1 MIEVNN
7 LNKYFGKTQILK
19 NIALN
24 IEEGE
29 IFGIIGHSG
38 AGKSTLLRCF
48 NALEEYDS
56 GSLMIM
62 KKEVKALMNNE
73 LRQLRKEVA
82 MIFQS
87 FNLLN
92 SRNVY
97 ENVALPLELWGEK
110 QDIEGRVKELI
121 ELVGLSH
128 KINSKPRDLSGGEKQ
143 RVAIARALALNPKIL
158 LCDEATS
165 ALDPKTTKD
174 ILQLLRKINETLN
187 VTIVLVT
194 HEMEVIKSI
203 CHKVALIDKGEI
215 KVSGSVKEVFL
226 KPGEDL
232 KKTLGEEEEL
242 KLEGLNVK
250 IFFDDNKSSQSI
262 ITSMARELEID
273 FSIVFGRLER
283 FRDETLGNLVISLEK
298 ENLYK
303 VIDYLEKEDMTW
315 EVI

>member
-1 MIEVNN
+1 MIQVKN
-7 LNKYFGKTQILK
+7 LSKYYGKTEILK
-19 NIALN
+19 NINLN

-29 IFGIIGHSG
+29 IYGIIGHSG

-48 NALEEYDS
+48 NELEEYNS
-56 GSLMIM
+56 GSLRVMN
-62 KKEVKALMNNE
+62 KEIKELNNKE
-73 LRQLRKEVA
+73 LRGLRKEVA

-92 SRNVY
+92 SKNVY

-110 QDIEGRVKELI
+110 ENIEVRVKELV

-128 KINSKPRDLSGGEKQ
+128 KSNSKPKDLSGGEKQ

-215 KVSGSVKEVFL
+215 KLSGYVKDIFL
-226 KPGEDL
+226 KPGDFL
-232 KKTLGEEEEL
+232 KKTLGEEDEVR
-242 KLEGLNVK
+242 LEGLNIK
-250 IFFDDNKSSQSI
+250 IFFDNNKSSQSI
-262 ITSMARELEID
+262 ITSMARDLGID

-283 FRDETLGNLVISLEK
+283 FRDEVLGNLVISLEK
-298 ENLYK
+298 ENLTK
-303 VIDYLEKEDMTW
+303 VIDYLEKEKMIW

>member
-7 LNKYFGKTQILK
+7 LSKYYGKTQILK
-19 NIALN
+19 NINLN
-24 IEEGE
+24 IEKGE

-48 NALEEYDS
+48 NALEVYNS
-56 GSLMIM
+56 GSLKVMS
-62 KKEVKALMNNE
+62 KEIKELNNRE
-73 LRQLRKEVA
+73 LRGLRKEVA

-87 FNLLN
+87 FNLL
-92 SRNVY
+92 SSKSVY

-110 QDIEGRVKELI
+110 ENIKARVNELV

-128 KINSKPRDLSGGEKQ
+128 KVNSKPKDLSGGEKQ
-143 RVAIARALALNPKIL
+143 RVAIARALALNPKML

-203 CHKVALIDKGEI
+203 CHKVAVIDKGEI
-215 KVSGSVKEVFL
+215 KVSGYVKDIFL
-226 KPGEDL
+226 NPGESL
-232 KKTLGEEEEL
+232 KNTLGEEEEIRI
-242 KLEGLNVK
+242 EGLNIK
-250 IFFDDNKSSQSI
+250 IFFDSNKSSQSI
-262 ITSMARELEID
+262 ITSMARELDID

-283 FRDETLGNLVISLEK
+283 FRDEVLGNLVISLENK
-298 ENLYK
+298 DLIK
-303 VIDYLEKEDMTW
+303 VVEYLESQNITW
-315 EVI
+315 EVL